1 MWWKIKRWW
10 LFRIKPAPKVG
21 ELLCYYP
28 FHSQDTLRRD
38 VIIRTIKGNFIVYF
52 CVGPDCEY
60 QDIMHYEDF
69 FELFINKKF
78 IESWGVKL

>member
-10 LFRIKPAPKVG
+10 LFQIKPAPKVG

-28 FHSQDTLRRD
+28 FDSQDTLRRD
-38 VIIRTIKGNFIVYF
+38 VIIRKFKGNFIVYF
-52 CVGPDCEY
+52 CVGPDREY
-60 QDIMHYEDF
+60 LDIMHYEEF
-69 FELFINKKF
+69 FVLFINKKF